1 MLGSPDN
8 GIPVA
13 RTPEARRRAI
23 IMPLVIAL
31 AVAAVAL
38 LLWRG
43 GPDQPRGAGSSL
55 AQPLIERAAGD
66 WRNTRNADNPARVK
80 ATGSDWVV
88 DGSAGLDYQPVGSM
102 GGLNLLREGRV
113 DFALADYGMTPEAV
127 AEGPFRQ
134 LPLAAGAV
142 AVAANLNGVTGLT
155 LDAPTLAAIYQ
166 GRITRWSDA
175 ALAALNPGVTLPDTP
190 IVAVHRG
197 DGSGSTNALSLWLAA
212 FSPDWAGGPGVGPQ
226 LTWTGGQA
234 ADGSRGMI
242 AALTATPG
250 AIGYVEAGQARRA
263 GLTVAALRNAAGQA
277 VLPDAPGLRAA
288 LSAVEWAAPAP
299 DAMARAAA
307 PEAYPLTT
315 AIHAF
320 VRADRDTPADT
331 RALLDFVIDR
341 GAGAA
346 ESLGYLP
353 LPAEASG
360 PARQM
365 LSGKPSPNS

>member
-1 MLGSPDN
+1 MASDHQDLLQRLGVD
-8 GIPVA
+8 IDA
-13 RTPEARRRAI
+13 ET
-23 IMPLVIAL
+23 LLIAL
-31 AVAAVAL
+31 THRSYAYEH
-38 LLWRG
+38 
-43 GPDQPRGAGSSL
+43 AGQKHNERLEFLGDSVLGLTVTDEIFTRYPERSEGDL
-55 AQPLIERAAGD
+55 AR
-66 WRNTRNADNPARVK
+66 
-80 ATGSDWVV
+80 
-88 DGSAGLDYQPVGSM
+88 YC
-102 GGLNLLREGRV
+102 
-113 DFALADYGMTPEAV
+113 YH
-127 AEGPFRQ
+127 
-134 LPLAAGAV
+134 AAGAV

-226 LTWTGGQA
+226 LTWPGGQA

-307 PEAYPLTT
+307 PEARPPELGGRDGPEP
-315 AIHAF
+315 
-320 VRADRDTPADT
+320 VRYGDWERKGVAV
-331 RALLDFVIDR
+331 DF
-341 GAGAA
+341 
-346 ESLGYLP
+346 
-353 LPAEASG
+353 
-360 PARQM
+360 
-365 LSGKPSPNS
+365 